1 MAYIRRVDGNIVEYS
16 RHSAVGDI
24 SELIAEDSAELT
36 AFLNKRLTVSRSE
49 FFDSLTS
56 TERTAI
62 RASGNDN
69 IQDWWD
75 RLQFSD
81 TVALSDP
88 VFLEGLQLLVTANII
103 NETRKAELS
112 R

>member
-1 MAYIRRVDGNIVEYS
+1 MGYVRKVDGKIMEYS
-16 RHSAVGDI
+16 LYNDGDI
-24 SELIAEDSAELT
+24 SEEIAADSPELV
-36 AFLNKRLTVSRSE
+36 AFLNKRSAVTQIE

-103 NETRKAELS
+103 NETRKEELS
-112 R
+112 Q